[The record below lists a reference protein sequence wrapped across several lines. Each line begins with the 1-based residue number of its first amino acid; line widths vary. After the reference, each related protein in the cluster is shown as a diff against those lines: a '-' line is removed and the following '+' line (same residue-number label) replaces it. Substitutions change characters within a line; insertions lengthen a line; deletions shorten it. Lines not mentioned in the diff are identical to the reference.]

1 MVKHSSAGP
10 AQAQESTV
18 KRYRLRVRIKCRG
31 SDQTLREAS
40 FVYLQPQVEGMHPE
54 AMNSLMQ
61 QRQKELIAAKV
72 KEMIMARAAFLRERA
87 RLQKQAEEKTN

>member
-1 MVKHSSAGP
+1 
-10 AQAQESTV
+10 
-18 KRYRLRVRIKCRG
+18 
-31 SDQTLREAS
+31 
-40 FVYLQPQVEGMHPE
+40 MHPE